1 MAKNIC
7 VIGIGY
13 VGLTSAVGLADF
25 GNNVIGID
33 IDENKIQKLQDRNL
47 IIYEPGLKELLE
59 RNISAGRLIFTTNLK
74 DSVEKSDVIFVAVGT
89 PENGNGNG
97 NVDVQYVEKAISDV
111 MQYSNGYKVLVVK
124 STVPVGF
131 NRKTYE
137 RIKRAN
143 LQIDVVSN
151 PEFLR
156 EGKAVYDFFHP
167 DRVVIGTN
175 SEKAKE
181 IMYDI
186 YKTLNRINVPFLWT
200 DWESAELIK
209 YASNGFLA
217 MKVAY
222 INQLACLAEEI
233 GADIRSIAKGM
244 GMDKRIGH
252 QFLHAGPGYGG
263 SCFPKDTKALS
274 AISHQYN
281 APITIIDAV
290 IEANRHQ
297 IERISQKL
305 KMRLKELSNKTIGV
319 LGLAFKAETD
329 DIRESP
335 SLYIIFDLLKE
346 GSLIKVHDPQ
356 AMDNCKK
363 KLGSR
368 VMYCSNE
375 YEASCG
381 ADALLI
387 LTEWN
392 EYRSLDLL
400 RIKSL
405 MKNPYIFDTRNV
417 LDKSE
422 LVELGFKFDL
432 IGQKTE

>member
-33 IDENKIQKLQDRNL
+33 IDENKIQKLQNRNL

-89 PENGNGNG
+89 PENGNGDG
-97 NVDVQYVEKAISDV
+97 NVDLQYVEKVISDV

-124 STVPVGF
+124 STVPVGN

-252 QFLHAGPGYGG
+252 QFLHAGPGFGG

-274 AISHQYN
+274 AISHQYH

-290 IEANRHQ
+290 IDANRHQ

-375 YEASCG
+375 YEASRG